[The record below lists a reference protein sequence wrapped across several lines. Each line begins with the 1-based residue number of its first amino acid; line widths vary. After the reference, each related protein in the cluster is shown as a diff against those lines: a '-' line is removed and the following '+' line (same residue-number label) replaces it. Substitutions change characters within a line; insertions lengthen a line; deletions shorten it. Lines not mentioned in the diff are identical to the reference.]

1 MNLFRN
7 RITFFLSIA
16 IAIGAEAF
24 GADLPTPDDALKQL
38 SAVLNKQETFY
49 NLRENRIDSLKSI
62 VSTTTGIERANLYG
76 FIADEYTHYQIDSA
90 LVYLDKASTIC
101 RKANDYDGVTKYTLN
116 KAALW
121 SKIGAGAEAVDLFDS
136 INPDSLSL
144 DLRQLYYLR
153 GNQMYLFLAGSHPIR
168 KISNTYLAR
177 GKDLTRKLV
186 SLLDKTSPDY
196 DYHLAELCFMDGDNV
211 RFVALCKRILSRSD
225 FKQHIFAKTASM
237 LGDYYEYT
245 DRSNDLSLYYK
256 TLASISDIMTATREE
271 MALQHVG
278 TELFKQGEV
287 GMSYK
292 FLMCSIENAAEAGSR
307 VQLSSSAQSLPM
319 IASTFRKHD
328 RGKLSTLTWLVA
340 ALTLALII
348 IIAIIFF
355 LRRKMRTEANMK
367 CLLQEANA
375 QKETFINQFLTLCS
389 IYMEKLEEFNRI
401 ASRKIKAGQVEDLY
415 NMIKSGKMLDEQN
428 TLFCNVFDCAFTR
441 IYPSFVEGVNN
452 LLQPDKQIKLSDK
465 EALNTE
471 LRILAFMRLGLDD
484 SMQIARFLQLSLNT
498 IYTYR
503 NKLKNKAINRNTFE
517 KDVMKIERIE

>member
-1 MNLFRN
+1 MSQFRYL
-7 RITFFLSIA
+7 ITFILSIA
-16 IAIGAEAF
+16 IALGAEAF
-24 GADLPTPDDALKQL
+24 GAELPTPDDALKQL
-38 SAVLNKQETFY
+38 SSILNKQDAYY

-62 VSTTTGIERANLYG
+62 VSATTGINRANIYAS
-76 FIADEYTHYQIDSA
+76 IADEYSHYQIDSA
-90 LVYLDKASTIC
+90 LVYLDKATIIC
-101 RKANDYDGVTKYTLN
+101 RDANDSDGVIKHGLN

-121 SKIGAGAEAVDLFDS
+121 VKIGAGAESVDLLES
-136 INPDSLSL
+136 INPDSLSR
-144 DLRQLYYLR
+144 DLLKLYYLR
-153 GNQMYLFLAGSHPIR
+153 GNQVYLFLAAAHPIR
-168 KISNTYLAR
+168 EISGKYLAK

-186 SLLDKTSPDY
+186 SLLDDRSIDY
-196 DYHLAELCFMDGDNV
+196 DYHLAELCFLDGDDV

-225 FKQHIFAKTASM
+225 FNQHIFAKTASM

-245 DRSNDLSLYYK
+245 GQSNDLSLYYK

-278 TELFKQGEV
+278 TELFERGKV
-287 GMSYK
+287 DMSYR
-292 FLMCSIENAAEAGSR
+292 FLMRSIENAAKAGSR
-307 VQLSSSAQSLPM
+307 VHLSSSARALPM
-319 IASTFRKHD
+319 IASTFRKQD
-328 RGKLSTLTWLVA
+328 SGKLSTLTWLVA
-340 ALTLALII
+340 ALAMALII
-348 IIAIIFF
+348 IIAILFF
-355 LRRKMRTEANMK
+355 LRRKMHAEANMK
-367 CLLQEANA
+367 RLLKEANA
-375 QKETFINQFLTLCS
+375 QKEAFINQFLSLCS

-415 NMIKSGKMLDEQN
+415 SMIKSGKMLDEQN
-428 TLFCNVFDCAFTR
+428 TLFCNVFDHAFTR

-452 LLQPDKQIKLSDK
+452 LLQPDKQIKLNGK
-465 EALNTE
+465 ETLNTE

>member
-1 MNLFRN
+1 
-7 RITFFLSIA
+7 LSIA
-16 IAIGAEAF
+16 IALGAEAF
-24 GADLPTPDDALKQL
+24 GTDLPTPADALNQL
-38 SAVLNKQETFY
+38 SSVLNKQDAY
-49 NLRENRIDSLKSI
+49 YSLRENRIDSLKATA
-62 VSTTTGIERANLYG
+62 STKTGIDRAYMYG

-90 LVYLDKASTIC
+90 LVYLDRATIIC
-101 RKANDYDGVTKYTLN
+101 RDANDYDGVTKYTLN

-121 SKIGAGAEAVDLFDS
+121 PKIGAGAEAVDLFDS
-136 INPDSLSL
+136 INPDSIPL
-144 DLRQLYYLR
+144 DLQRLYYLR
-153 GNQMYLFLAGSHPIR
+153 GNQMYFFLAASHPVREIR
-168 KISNTYLAR
+168 NTYLAR

-186 SLLDKTSPDY
+186 SLLDNNSSDY
-196 DYHLAELCFMDGDNV
+196 DYHVAELCFLDGDNI
-211 RFVALCKRILSRSD
+211 RFVALCKRILSRTD
-225 FKQHIFAKTASM
+225 FQQHIFAKTASM

-278 TELFKQGEV
+278 TALFKQGEV
-287 GMSYK
+287 DMSYQ
-292 FLMCSIENAAEAGSR
+292 FLMRSIENAAKAGSR

-319 IASTFRKHD
+319 IASTFREQD

-340 ALTLALII
+340 ALAIALII
-348 IIAIIFF
+348 IIAILFF
-355 LRRKMRTEANMK
+355 LRRKMLAETNMK
-367 CLLQEANA
+367 RLLKEANA
-375 QKETFINQFLTLCS
+375 QKETFINQFLNLCS

-401 ASRKIKAGQVEDLY
+401 ASRKIKAGQIEDLY

-428 TLFCNVFDCAFTR
+428 TLFCNVFDHAFTR

-465 EALNTE
+465 ETLNTE

-503 NKLKNKAINRNTFE
+503 NKLKNKALNRNTFE